1 MVVVP
6 TTPQRSR
13 AAQLA
18 VVAGSAGLA
27 YLLVHDGSPGW
38 GLVRLVLLVLAAV
51 GVLRCLRHGQ
61 GRSAAAVGWA
71 AGALLFAVGVGIAV
85 PHLAKTGL
93 TGVAPA
99 GLLVLGGGVML
110 LAHGTSV
117 LVRSVRGW
125 QRPPVA
131 LGLLACLVVVVLSL
145 GQAVAATNVPRTSV
159 GSRDP
164 GDLGLVHRDVE
175 YRTSDGVRLSAWY
188 VPSRNGSAVVLLHGA
203 GSTRAAVL
211 DHAAVL
217 ASHGYGV
224 LLADARGHGESD
236 GRAMDFGWYGDED
249 VTAAVSFLE
258 RQPDV
263 TGGRIGVLGLSMGGE
278 EAIGAAAADPR
289 IQGVVAEGATNRV
302 AEDKTWLS
310 DEYGWRGTLQRGID
324 RLTYAAA
331 DLLTEASPPISLR
344 AAAAAAAPRP
354 LLLIAGAAEAE
365 EEPAARHI
373 AAGAPDTVAVWVA
386 PDTGHTDALAQH
398 PDEWEARVTSFLQ
411 SALRPDPASG

>member
-1 MVVVP
+1 MVDVP
-6 TTPQRSR
+6 MIAGNHRLVQV
-13 AAQLA
+13 A
-18 VVAGSAGLA
+18 VVAGGAGLA

-38 GLVRLVLLVLAAV
+38 GAVRVLALLMAAAALL
-51 GVLRCLRHGQ
+51 GCLRHG
-61 GRSAAAVGWA
+61 RDRPAAAVGWV
-71 AGALLFAVGVGIAV
+71 AGALLFAIGVGIAV
-85 PHLAKTGL
+85 PHLAKTGR
-93 TGVAPA
+93 TGIAVA
-99 GLLVLGGGVML
+99 GLLALGGGLVL
-110 LAHGTSV
+110 LAHGSTV

-125 QRPPVA
+125 RRPPVA
-131 LGLLACLVVVVLSL
+131 LGLLALLLVVALSL

-159 GSRDP
+159 GSRGP
-164 GDLGLVHRDVE
+164 GDVGLVHRDVE

-188 VPSRNGSAVVLLHGA
+188 VPSRNGAAVVLLHGA

-211 DHAAVL
+211 DHAVVL
-217 ASHGYGV
+217 ARHGYGV
-224 LLADARGHGESD
+224 LLPDARGHGESD

-249 VTAAVSFLE
+249 VTGAVTFLAQ
-258 RQPDV
+258 QPDV

-310 DEYGWRGTLQRGID
+310 EEYDWRGTLQRGVD
-324 RLTYAAA
+324 QLTYGAA

-344 AAAAAAAPRP
+344 AAVASADPRP
-354 LLLIAGAAEAE
+354 VLLIAGAAVPD

-373 AAGAPDTVAVWVA
+373 ASGAPDSVEVWVA
-386 PDTGHTDALAQH
+386 PDTGHTDALARH

-411 SALRPDPASG
+411 SALRPDPVSG